1 MSFLEAW
8 QRQVKNI
15 VPRGLPVL
23 PGRDRSRTSFFE
35 ACQSHLAETSQE
47 YRSSRP
53 VSLTWQR
60 QVNRS
65 TCLPDLPVLSG
76 RDRSRTSFLES
87 CQSHL
92 AETGQEHRSARPV
105 SLTWQRQCK
114 NVIPRSLPVS
124 PGRDRSR
131 TLLEMGQ
138 EHHSLRPA
146 SLTWQRHNKCR
157 CMYSGNIL
165 AT

>member
-1 MSFLEAW
+1 MNVIPRGLPVSPGRDRSRTSFLEACQSYLAETGQEHHSLRPTNLTW

-15 VPRGLPVL
+15 VPRCLSVS
-23 PGRDRSRTSFFE
+23 PGRDRLTGQP
-35 ACQSHLAETSQE
+35 ACQT
-47 YRSSRP
+47 
-53 VSLTWQR
+53 
-60 QVNRS
+60 
-65 TCLPDLPVLSG
+65 
-76 RDRSRTSFLES
+76 
-87 CQSHL
+87 CQSYL
-92 AETGQEHRSARPV
+92 AETGQEHHSSSPV